1 MTEIKI
7 VQSNINNLKVRLKHI
22 TTALE
27 EKVAKTEKKLETL
40 KEQISES

>member
-1 MTEIKI
+1 MKI
-7 VQSNINNLKVRLKHI
+7 VRSNINDLKVRLKHI
-22 TTALE
+22 TTVLE